1 MEILIPFW
9 KRWAVRS
16 KYHLTILSCNHMFFL
31 PNIFIRLTSTGRS
44 LCPPGSHCR
53 RRSQRPNLVINA
65 WVIRNFAI
73 IGTLLLGTLWL
84 GTLWLGTFWLGTLWL
99 GTLWLGTLWLGT
111 LWLGA
116 LWLGTL
122 WLGTLWLGT
131 LWLGTLWLG
140 TLWFGSFVPIPIVFE
155 WKWKFIARPQHFEKC
170 KPVLEF
176 LNNLWGLGTK

>member
-53 RRSQRPNLVINA
+53 RRSQRPNLNKRMSIV
-65 WVIRNFAI
+65 RNFVI
-73 IGTLLLGTLWL
+73 IGTLIRNLVIWN
-84 GTLWLGTFWLGTLWL
+84 
-99 GTLWLGTLWLGT
+99 
-111 LWLGA
+111 
-116 LWLGTL
+116 
-122 WLGTLWLGT
+122 
-131 LWLGTLWLG
+131 
-140 TLWFGSFVPIPIVFE
+140 FVPGIPIVFE

-170 KPVLEF
+170 NPVLEF
-176 LNNLWGLGTK
+176 LNNLWGLENRRVRIGISYRPASPHRLAVLILCNRFLGCLKVLKFVLWL